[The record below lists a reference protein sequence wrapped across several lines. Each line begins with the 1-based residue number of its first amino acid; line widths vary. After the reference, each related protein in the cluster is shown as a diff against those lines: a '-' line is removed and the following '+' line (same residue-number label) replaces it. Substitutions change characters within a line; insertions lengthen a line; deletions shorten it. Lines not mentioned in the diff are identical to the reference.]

1 MKISKGQKPCWNLIK
16 SEVVFMGTRET
27 ELLKQIKSWSLKDLA
42 KSYKIRLQK
51 SSDLEELFN
60 YIITD
65 LKHEREIDNEELYK
79 RWHGYDKPKRQEHRY
94 SFAKIRKILREAY
107 NCELLNVTE
116 YKGNRST
123 GHNTYQVV
131 DLATNNILYS
141 NCTLSTIGRCLEE
154 NGEL

>member
-1 MKISKGQKPCWNLIK
+1 
-16 SEVVFMGTRET
+16 MGTRET

-51 SSDLEELFN
+51 TSDLEELLMC
-60 YIITD
+60 IKTD
-65 LKHEREIDNEELYK
+65 LRSAKELDNEELYK
-79 RWHGYDKPKRQEHRY
+79 RWHGCEKPKKQEHRY
-94 SFAKIRKILREAY
+94 SVTHIRKILRENY
-107 NCELLNVTE
+107 NYELLNVTE

-131 DLATNNILYS
+131 DLATKEILYR